1 MALNPYLTWYRRAVW
16 FGITANMSF
25 ALTALYAPAKL
36 LKVMR
41 LRPIASTAWLRNVG
55 MLLVVTSIFNAGAA
69 RDPRRYPLYSY
80 LVPTARLI
88 AGSFFLGIVARN
100 PQSSSERP
108 RAFAPLF
115 VFDTTMG
122 LVCAALLYLGLRE
135 EGGNQREELG
145 TASTGRP

>member
-1 MALNPYLTWYRRAVW
+1 MNPYLTWYRRAVW

-36 LKVMR
+36 LKTMR

-55 MLLVVTSIFNAGAA
+55 MLLVVTSLFNAGAA

-80 LVPTARLI
+80 FVPTARLI
-88 AGSFFLGIVARN
+88 AGSFFLGIVIRN
-100 PQSSSERP
+100 PHSSSERP

-122 LVCAALLYLGLRE
+122 VVCAGLLYLGLRE
-135 EGGNQREELG
+135 DRERERDAG
-145 TASTGRP
+145 TATPGRP